1 MDSEDTVSPWLSHA
15 APTHSRRS
23 IHACPHAPALR
34 FDYPPPTIRFL
45 ARPPC
50 PSCSVPSIA
59 SLCSALSRTTRDHSK
74 AKGPDG
80 DSLVICRCVQ
90 GTLFC
95 SPSPCRMSNASKRL
109 TRIIHEGFYCNRRYV
124 AATSLTAGGLPLG
137 RSTYCWGL
145 APFFLAP
152 VPVPKRRHRHRQRSQ
167 SPGLRAPVSHPLP
180 HPPPYYGGGMR
191 GGPTNRHE

>member
-109 TRIIHEGFYCNRRYV
+109 TRIIHEGFYCNRRYEIRTYFGILSSRQDHTKG
-124 AATSLTAGGLPLG
+124 ARPRKRGGDAPGRRAGSRSLGQHTAGDWRPSSWRLSPFRSG
-137 RSTYCWGL
+137 RGT
-145 APFFLAP
+145 A
-152 VPVPKRRHRHRQRSQ
+152 
-167 SPGLRAPVSHPLP
+167 
-180 HPPPYYGGGMR
+180 
-191 GGPTNRHE
+191 TNPRE